1 MVNIYEVCNPSAEND
16 DNKTRGVP
24 SDCHRLGQSRD
35 SGKEDRTAGVSGEGM
50 GDSIIKDGQ
59 WCEPHCLSPFK

>member
-1 MVNIYEVCNPSAEND
+1 MKCAIHLQKMMIINNQ
-16 DNKTRGVP
+16 GVP
-24 SDCHRLGQSRD
+24 FDCHRLGQSRD
-35 SGKEDRTAGVSGEGM
+35 SGKEDRPAGVSGEGM